1 MTKPYVFVTRQIG
14 NEALQKLSAV
24 ADVEV
29 WPLET
34 PPPYEA
40 VLEKASRASALI
52 TMLTDRIDAALIDKA
67 PHLKIISQMA
77 VGIDNIAVAHATQKG
92 ILVGNTPGVLT
103 ETTADMAW
111 ALLMAVARRVVEGH
125 NEVQKGIWRPW
136 GPYVLCG
143 QDVFGATLGIIGL
156 GRIGQAVA
164 RRAAGFSMKIL
175 YSNPRRN
182 PEAEARLGAEYVSLD
197 ELLARSDY
205 ISLNTYL
212 SPQTRHLIGREQF
225 ARMKPTAILINTAR
239 GAVVDTQAL
248 IEALQQGKIA
258 GAGLDVTDPEPI
270 NPDNPLLG
278 MPNVVITPHI
288 ASAGTH
294 TRRRMAH
301 MVVDN
306 VLAAFQGE
314 QIPYCANPEVYGQ
327 L

>member
-1 MTKPYVFVTRQIG
+1 MTKPTVFVTRQIG
-14 NEALQKLSAV
+14 NAALEKLAAV

-34 PPPYEA
+34 PPPYETI
-40 VLEKASRASALI
+40 VEKAANATALI
-52 TMLTDRIDAALIDKA
+52 TMLSDRIDAALIDSA
-67 PHLKIISQMA
+67 PHLKVISQMA

-92 ILVGNTPGVLT
+92 IIVGNTPGVLT
-103 ETTADMAW
+103 ETTADLAW

-125 NEVQKGIWRPW
+125 NEVQQGIWRPW

-182 PEAEARLGAEYVSLD
+182 PEAEARLGAEYVPLD

-212 SPQTRHLIGREQF
+212 SPQTRHLIGREQL

-239 GAVVDTQAL
+239 GAVVDTEAL

-270 NPDNPLLG
+270 NSDSPLLG

-294 TRRRMAH
+294 TRQRMSQ
-301 MVVDN
+301 MIVEN
-306 VLAAFQGE
+306 VLSALKGE
-314 QIPYCANPEVYGQ
+314 RIPYCANPDVYGHV
-327 L
+327 